1 MNTVLIL
8 GFLPTLSVPELMIIG
23 VVAVLLFGS
32 KLPSVARS
40 LGKSMS
46 EFKRG
51 MQDLQNEF
59 HQADSPRSASARRYH
74 EIDDRDE
81 ATAPKFEPP
90 AAEPTLE
97 SPGGETPQT
106 VPPEADDKPY
116 GATS

>member
-1 MNTVLIL
+1 MSIASVL
-8 GFLPTLSVPELMIIG
+8 GFLPNLSPVELMIIG

-32 KLPSVARS
+32 KLPNVARS
-40 LGKSMS
+40 LGKSMT

-59 HQADSPRSASARRYH
+59 HQAESSPAPARRYH

-97 SPGGETPQT
+97 VPQSQTAQT
-106 VPPEADDKPY
+106 VPPESDDKPF
-116 GATS
+116 ASA

>member
-1 MNTVLIL
+1 MF
-8 GFLPTLSVPELMIIG
+8 GLSPFELMIIG

-59 HQADSPRSASARRYH
+59 HQADSPRPAPARRYH

-90 AAEPTLE
+90 SAEPTLE
-97 SPGGETPQT
+97 VPGEVAQT
-106 VPPEADDKPY
+106 VPPEAEDKSY
-116 GATS
+116 GASA